1 MSVNSNLLT
10 TSKITKQT
18 MAKLENNLV
27 IAQKADW
34 ALENEFGNGAGQI
47 GDKLGIRRPINGQ
60 VRSSLDWVG
69 NLPYEGKIDLVIDQ
83 ARTMSLQFSEEDM
96 ALKVEDFSSRYIDAN
111 AVALAAAFD
120 KYVYE
125 LAVNGTY
132 NVVGQYGTAISND
145 TIGAAR
151 EVLMTYATPDDGDIY
166 GILTQKHARTLASAQ
181 IGLFNAAK
189 EVSDIYRKGRLGE
202 FYGIEFSSSNSS
214 PRHEDGT
221 AWTGSA
227 GSIVVSAQSG
237 ATAPLTSGWADTGS
251 ITVAG
256 FTAGRTL
263 NVGDVFVLSGA
274 AGVVTHYNEITKAE
288 TEYTQQF
295 VVTKAVASTT
305 SAGQVV
311 EFAPALIVSGDYK
324 NVAGNLN
331 ASVSLVPYSEAG
343 KTAGSESIVFHKKA
357 IKLASPKL
365 MVPKNNGEAK
375 METSDETGLKFRYWA
390 ANSAFGAGASTTPF
404 FGARLDTIFGGC
416 LARREWITRI
426 R

>member
-1 MSVNSNLLT
+1 MSVNANLLT

-47 GDKLGIRRPINGQ
+47 GDRLGIRRPINGQ

-83 ARTMSLQFSEEDM
+83 TGAMSIAFSDEDM
-96 ALKVEDFSSRYIDAN
+96 ALKVEDFSSRYIDSN
-111 AVALAAAFD
+111 AVALAAYFD
-120 KYVYE
+120 AYVYG
-125 LAVNGTY
+125 LAINGAY
-132 NVVGQYGTAISND
+132 NVVGQYGTAITSD
-145 TIGAAR
+145 TVLAAR
-151 EVLMTYATPDDGDIY
+151 EKLMSFSCPDDGDIY
-166 GILTQKHARTLASAQ
+166 GVLTQKHNRNLANAQ
-181 IGLFNAAK
+181 STLFNSSK
-189 EVSDIYRKGRLGE
+189 EISDIYKKGRIGE
-202 FYGIEFSSSNSS
+202 FAGIEFASSNSS

-221 AWTGSA
+221 VWTGSA
-227 GSIVVSAQSG
+227 GSIVVSAQS
-237 ATAPLTSGWADTGS
+237 PLTSGWADTGS

-256 FTAGRTL
+256 FTAARTL
-263 NVGDVFVLSGA
+263 NVGDVFILSGA
-274 AGVVTHYNEITKAE
+274 AGVVTQYNEVTKAE

-295 VVTKAVASTT
+295 VVTEAVASTT

-311 EFAPALIVSGDYK
+311 KFSPALIVSGDYK

-331 ASVSLVPYSEAG
+331 ASVSLVAYSESG
-343 KTAGSESIVFHKKA
+343 KTAGQESIIFHKKA

-365 MVPKNNGEAK
+365 MVPNNKDEGK
-375 METSDETGLKFRYWA
+375 IETSDETGLKFRYLRA
-390 ANSAFGAGASTTPF
+390 YAPFGAGASTTPF
-404 FGARLDTIFGGC
+404 FGARLDSIFGGC
-416 LARREWITRI
+416 LARREWVCRV

>member
-60 VRSSLDWVG
+60 VRNSLDWVG
-69 NLPYEGKIDLVIDQ
+69 NLPFEGKIDLVIDQ
-83 ARTMSLQFSEEDM
+83 ARTMSMQFSEEDM

-120 KYVYE
+120 AYVYG
-125 LAVNGTY
+125 LAIDGAY
-132 NVVGQYGTAISND
+132 NVVGQYGTAIGND

-151 EVLMTYATPDDGDIY
+151 ELLMTYATPDDGDIY
-166 GILTQKHARTLASAQ
+166 GVLTQKHNRSLASAQ
-181 IGLFNAAK
+181 AGIFNAQK
-189 EVSDIYRKGRLGE
+189 EVSDIYRKGRIGE
-202 FYGIEFSSSNSS
+202 FYGIEFASSNSS

-221 AWTGSA
+221 AWTGAA
-227 GSIVVSAQSG
+227 GSIVVSAQS
-237 ATAPLTSGWADTGS
+237 PLTSGWADTGS
-251 ITVAG
+251 MTVAG
-256 FTAGRTL
+256 FTTARTL
-263 NVGDVFVLSGA
+263 KVGDVFVLSGA
-274 AGVVTHYNEITKAE
+274 SGVVTHYNEITKAE

-295 VVTKAVASTT
+295 VVTEAVTSTT

-311 EFAPALIVSGDYK
+311 KFAPALIVSGDYK

-331 ASVSLVPYSEAG
+331 ASVSLVPYSESG

-365 MVPKNNGEAK
+365 MIPKNNGEAK
-375 METSDETGLKFRYWA
+375 METSDETGLKFRFWA
-390 ANSAFGAGASTTPF
+390 ANAAFGAGSSTTPF

-416 LARREWITRI
+416 LARREWIVRI